1 MAVGRPSA
9 TLYFRQDDRD
19 YAIAVRKDGIA
30 EYQLGFQTIYNGTFT
45 ITTDLMEAECGYLHL
60 IDQLTGEDID
70 LLSTPSYTFEARTT
84 DNANR
89 FKLVLSNSE
98 DANGDNER

>member
-1 MAVGRPSA
+1 MENGRPTAS
-9 TLYFRQDDRD
+9 LYFRQDDRE

-30 EYQLGFQTIYNGTFT
+30 EYQIGFQTIYNGTFT
-45 ITTDLMEAECGYLHL
+45 ITADLLDAECGYLHL

-70 LLSTPSYTFEARTT
+70 LLSTPSYTFEAKTT

-89 FKLVLSNSE
+89 FKLVLSNTE
-98 DANGDNER
+98 DANGNEK